1 MKPVSRSA
9 DELPGLGPRS
19 GAKVAHTPIDGGATA
34 STPHPAK
41 SALLHDRCWRNR
53 PLGPVHTLEVH
64 DSLVDEIEAGFKHR
78 RILLE
83 AAIAG
88 AYLRVVWSGSVAG
101 SRFGAVCISPAA
113 KRLRKGTRPAGKS
126 PLTES
131 APKAPLDVR

>member
-1 MKPVSRSA
+1 M
-9 DELPGLGPRS
+9 PRQ
-19 GAKVAHTPIDGGATA
+19 AHLTPQD
-34 STPHPAK
+34 
-41 SALLHDRCWRNR
+41 SALLHDRCRRNR

-64 DSLVDEIEAGFKHR
+64 DPLVDEIEAGLKHR

-101 SRFGAVCISPAA
+101 SRFGAVRIPPAS
-113 KRLRKGTRPAGKS
+113 KRLRKGTCPDGES

-131 APKAPLDVR
+131 APKLHRRELTLTASKVMFRRLHL